1 MRENQINE
9 LQGTSILTKEF
20 FNKLIR
26 RIECTKP
33 LAGSGITI
41 SEKENGFEISGG
53 GGGGGGN
60 GVTYST
66 ITLNVCSNGTPAEI
80 FVLAAPV
87 DE

>member
-1 MRENQINE
+1 MREQQINE
-9 LQGTSILTKEF
+9 LQGTSILTKSF

-41 SEKENGFEISGG
+41 KEQENGFEIASGG
-53 GGGGGGN
+53 VGSVAGY
-60 GVTYST
+60 TA

-80 FVLAAPV
+80 LVFGKPV
-87 DE
+87 EEE